1 MEECFEIKE
10 FVKREMAFDNSGHGY
25 MHAMRVFSNAKQ
37 IANAEGGNEKIILT
51 SALLH
56 DLIDDKLFKNKE
68 KQISKITHFLKS
80 QNYSSEEIDSIKNVI
95 SNISWRNREKNKLD
109 KNSQIVSDA
118 DRLDAMGA
126 MGIVRTIEYGNSK
139 GREFY
144 NQANLNKV
152 KNKYTFGKANNSTLS
167 HFYEKLIKLKDS
179 LYTKKAKTMAKS
191 RHKFLL
197 MFLKEFYN
205 EL

>member
-1 MEECFEIKE
+1 
-10 FVKREMAFDNSGHGY
+10 MAFDNSGHGY

-37 IANAEGGNEKIILT
+37 IIKAEGGNEKIILT

-56 DLIDDKLFKNKE
+56 DLIDDKLFENKE
-68 KQISKITHFLKS
+68 KQIVKIKQFLQS
-80 QNYSSEEIDSIKNVI
+80 QNYSSKEIENIINVI

-126 MGIVRTIEYGNSK
+126 VGIIRTIEYGHSK